1 MLHYA
6 DEGKSAHPV
15 DYVVPD
21 FGVDTEIEASSQS
34 LAAAESTLHHGTWAP
49 TFKHPDGFNKDYP
62 VPNFGVDHD
71 ILDTATSLKVSEAIT
86 KHQWN
91 WKLRPA
97 KDFKLDKG
105 VPAW

>member
-1 MLHYA
+1 MLHFK
-6 DEGKSAHPV
+6 DEGVSAHPV

-21 FGVDTEIEASSQS
+21 FGVDNEISASEQS

-62 VPNFGVDHD
+62 VANFGVDGD
-71 ILDTATSLKVSEAIT
+71 ILNTATSLKVAEAIT

-97 KDFKLDKG
+97 KDFVLNKG